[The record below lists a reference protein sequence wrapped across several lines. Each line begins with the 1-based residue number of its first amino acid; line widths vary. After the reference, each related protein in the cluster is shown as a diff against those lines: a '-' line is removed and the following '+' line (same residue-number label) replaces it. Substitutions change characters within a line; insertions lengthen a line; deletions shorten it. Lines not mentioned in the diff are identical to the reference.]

1 MTDNEFTKRLKG
13 IEDELNDF
21 YDYDVKV
28 TMDQAINLIVNNK
41 CVAYFD
47 NALNAVMEINRG
59 VYDDYKI
66 ASIVYNFNE
75 KVTYLINQYDNELYG
90 DQEND

>member
-28 TMDQAINLIVNNK
+28 TMDRAINLIVNNK

-47 NALNAVMEINRG
+47 NALNAGMEINRG
-59 VYDDYKI
+59 AYDDYKI
-66 ASIVYNFNE
+66 ASIVYDFNK
-75 KVTYLINQYDNELYG
+75 KVTDLVNQYDNEL
-90 DQEND
+90 